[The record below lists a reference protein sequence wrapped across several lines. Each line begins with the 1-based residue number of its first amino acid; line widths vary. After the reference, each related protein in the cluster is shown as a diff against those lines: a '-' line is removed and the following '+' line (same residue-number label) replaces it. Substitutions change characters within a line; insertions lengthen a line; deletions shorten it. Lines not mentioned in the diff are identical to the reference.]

1 MASGLGSGLGLRA
14 WARAA
19 PGPWAR
25 AWGRSPSSD
34 GAQAGVPSGRHEPR
48 FLRLPA
54 PPLAARPTP
63 CIRRS
68 FNLPP
73 VPYFSPEKCFEPV
86 NLFRCL
92 QNKRSPCGR
101 RRAALLVLDDT
112 WSPFP
117 SSSAPPPLPRGPMLR
132 RRHGSVPRKKE
143 RLFCKAESA
152 QLCSTLGVGGRGGGA
167 RCLSHKEQVGAAAKQ
182 GRATTPSRVSVYSA
196 NTGRGLSGRLPL
208 PSHLP
213 FAANWCVMCPRFGK
227 NKV

>member
-1 MASGLGSGLGLRA
+1 MATNSNGRFVRGRIFFWRAPRAPLLSMLGLHKFQVWAAQLLRA
-14 WARAA
+14 GPMARC
-19 PGPWAR
+19 GLIETR
-25 AWGRSPSSD
+25 
-34 GAQAGVPSGRHEPR
+34 
-48 FLRLPA
+48 
-54 PPLAARPTP
+54 

-152 QLCSTLGVGGRGGGA
+152 QLCSTLGVGGRGGAPGA
-167 RCLSHKEQVGAAAKQ
+167 
-182 GRATTPSRVSVYSA
+182 
-196 NTGRGLSGRLPL
+196 
-208 PSHLP
+208 
-213 FAANWCVMCPRFGK
+213 
-227 NKV
+227 